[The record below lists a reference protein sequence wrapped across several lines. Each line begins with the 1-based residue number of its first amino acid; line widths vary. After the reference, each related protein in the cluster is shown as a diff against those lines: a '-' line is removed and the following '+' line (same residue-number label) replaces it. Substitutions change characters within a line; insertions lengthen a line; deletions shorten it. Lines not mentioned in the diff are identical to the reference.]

1 MSSFWRALFASQ
13 NGVRI
18 TANQQRDRDRTK
30 HLPLGLFGEED
41 TDAAR
46 ARRSRWASP

>member
-30 HLPLGLFGEED
+30 HLLFGLFGEED
-41 TDAAR
+41 ADVAR
-46 ARRSRWASP
+46 ARRSLWASP